1 MVKLASRNSN
11 VTELSRIKA
20 IAFDFDGVFTDNRV
34 YVMQNGEEAVVCNR
48 SDGMGISMLHKAGI
62 QMVIISTEKNPVVTV
77 RGAKLKVQV
86 LQGVDDKLPT
96 LKKWASEQALTL
108 ADVAFVG
115 NDINDVECLVRAGLG
130 VVVSDAYQVAV
141 DASNIQLTQNGGRG
155 AVREIADLWLAANR

>member
-1 MVKLASRNSN
+1 
-11 VTELSRIKA
+11 
-20 IAFDFDGVFTDNRV
+20 
-34 YVMQNGEEAVVCNR
+34 
-48 SDGMGISMLHKAGI
+48 MLHKAGI

-115 NDINDVECLVRAGLG
+115 NDINDVECLVAAGLG
-130 VVVSDAYQVAV
+130 VVVSDAYEVAV
-141 DASNIQLTQNGGRG
+141 DAANLQLAQNGGRG